1 MGRQTWIV
9 RGGQEGEA
17 CVLTR
22 VPVMGRGRKE
32 GQGSRAGTAGSEDG
46 RGSGAQEFR
55 QPLEAGKVRARILS

>member
-1 MGRQTWIV
+1 
-9 RGGQEGEA
+9 
-17 CVLTR
+17 
-22 VPVMGRGRKE
+22 MGRGRKE